1 MKVKIVKRVGVRGK
15 TAMPGDVV
23 ELPNDEAR
31 RLVVWGD
38 AVVFDE
44 PPEKPAAEKVFDE
57 PPEKP
62 AAEKPKRKYTRR
74 KKKTDA

>member
-44 PPEKPAAEKVFDE
+44 PPEKPAAEK
-57 PPEKP
+57 
-62 AAEKPKRKYTRR
+62 PKRKYTRR